1 MFSGLRVTSRLA
13 LLHDFIQLFRRMALL
28 YVAMFLPEQP
38 WLQLMTLLCCS
49 LLKLTYLSYV
59 RPFESILQA
68 RVHVMN
74 ELIMLL
80 VAYLVTCVAIYL
92 DSSTEIGAMIMYI
105 IWASWLSN
113 GLVLV
118 YLITTEVYYK
128 LRRLYLRHKAKHQA
142 TKLSKP
148 TEKSD

>member
-1 MFSGLRVTSRLA
+1 
-13 LLHDFIQLFRRMALL
+13 
-28 YVAMFLPEQP
+28 
-38 WLQLMTLLCCS
+38 
-49 LLKLTYLSYV
+49 
-59 RPFESILQA
+59 
-68 RVHVMN
+68 MN

-92 DSSTEIGAMIMYI
+92 DSSTEIGATIMYL

-142 TKLSKP
+142 SKPSKP

>member
-1 MFSGLRVTSRLA
+1 
-13 LLHDFIQLFRRMALL
+13 
-28 YVAMFLPEQP
+28 
-38 WLQLMTLLCCS
+38 MTILCSS
-49 LLKLTYLSYV
+49 LLELTYLSYV

-92 DSSTEIGAMIMYI
+92 DSSTEIGAMIMYL

-113 GLVLV
+113 GLVLL
-118 YLITTEVYYK
+118 YLIVTEVYQK
-128 LRRLYLRHKAKHQA
+128 LRRLYLRHKAKYQA
-142 TKLSKP
+142 TKPPKP
-148 TEKSD
+148 TKA